1 MTQDTTAPAGKRP
14 HRIAVPVLVALG
26 LLCIMLATIS
36 AWLRDS
42 ALDSGTWANQSGQ
55 LLDSPNVRQ
64 LVASYAVE
72 QAVARSDAQAQI
84 TRGLPPALQPL
95 AGPVTAALSNAA
107 VQGTERALQL
117 PQLQEAWVEANRR
130 AHQKLVDFLEGKTT
144 RLQSSNG
151 EVQLNLDVLVAQ
163 IAQRLGA
170 PPSAVTRA
178 QALPAVTIIKSDQ
191 LSTVQSIV
199 SWLYKLSVWPIF
211 IGIALIA
218 LAIYLARGWRRETL
232 RGAAAGMLL
241 VGVALLLIRRVAG
254 EFVVND
260 LVTLD
265 AARPAAKD
273 AWNIY
278 TQLLAE
284 SAWAGIA
291 IGVIGLVGTLF
302 AGPAPYAVRLRHRLA
317 PAMREHPLLPHAV
330 LALVGMVVLLIGP
343 TGTPRRGLGIAL
355 VIVLAFA
362 GLEVWRRQ
370 AVDELAPA
378 APAAAPATPVPAA
391 GPPDR
396 LAQLAA
402 LHADGTISDAEFEA
416 ARHRLQE

>member
-1 MTQDTTAPAGKRP
+1 MTKDISSAAGKRP
-14 HRIAVPVLVALG
+14 HRIVVPVLLVLG
-26 LLCIMLATIS
+26 LLCIMLATVS

-42 ALDSGTWANQSGQ
+42 ALDSGTWADQSGQ

-72 QAVARSDAQAQI
+72 QAVARSDAQ
-84 TRGLPPALQPL
+84 TRIANGLPPALQPL

-117 PQLQEAWVEANRR
+117 PQLQSAWVQANRQ
-130 AHQKLVDFLEGKTT
+130 AHGKLVAFLEGKTS
-144 RLQSSNG
+144 RLNASNG
-151 EVQLNLDVLVAQ
+151 EVQLNLDVLIARVAE
-163 IAQRLGA
+163 RLGA
-170 PPSAVTRA
+170 GRDAAARAEGLPP
-178 QALPAVTIIKSDQ
+178 VTIIRSDQ
-191 LSTVQSIV
+191 LSAVQTGV
-199 SWLYKLSVWPIF
+199 SLVYKLSVWPIF
-211 IGIALIA
+211 IGLALIA
-218 LAIYLARGWRRETL
+218 LATYLARGWRRETL
-232 RGAAAGMLL
+232 RGAAAGFLL
-241 VGVALLLIRRVAG
+241 IGVALLLIRRLAG

-265 AARPAAKD
+265 SARPAAKD
-273 AWNIY
+273 AWDIY
-278 TQLLAE
+278 TELLTE

-291 IGVIGLVGTLF
+291 IGVVGLVGTLL

-330 LALVGMVVLLIGP
+330 LALVGMLVLLIGP
-343 TGTPRRGLGIAL
+343 TGTPRRGLGIVL
-355 VIVLAFA
+355 VILLAFA

-370 AVDELAPA
+370 AVDELEPAEAPA
-378 APAAAPATPVPAA
+378 VI

-416 ARHRLQE
+416 ARMRLQEA